1 MFLPALFINSQNLE
15 TTQISFSELNK
26 LAYRD
31 YYSAIRNELLIR
43 EKRKS
48 PRDTS
53 YMIPFKLHS

>member
-43 EKRKS
+43 EKKEIS
-48 PRDTS
+48 KG
-53 YMIPFKLHS
+53 YILHDSI